1 MMIQHGKRTERD
13 WLNVSMTAMLLISG
27 CTTLLE
33 HPADSHH
40 ATGADAPWG
49 AAFNALLWQ
58 EASNRRVHF
67 ANSPWGRNL
76 DAILH
81 PSYAAA
87 SGRRCRRLTLSPEQ
101 PAEQQPRIVLA
112 CQSVETKHWQPVRLL
127 HLDGRAMLS
136 AAPTPKGYGVAP

>member
-1 MMIQHGKRTERD
+1 M
-13 WLNVSMTAMLLISG
+13 LISG

-33 HPADSHH
+33 DAADSPQ
-40 ATGADAPWG
+40 ANGADAPWG
-49 AAFNALLWQ
+49 AEFNALLTQ

-87 SGRRCRRLTLSPEQ
+87 SGRRCRRVTLSPEQ

-112 CQSVETKHWQPVRLL
+112 CQIAETKQWQPVRLL

-136 AAPTPKGYGVAP
+136 AASTPDIDEFAP